1 MKYEIEL
8 TEIAEE
14 HILRFRK
21 SGQKQLLKKI
31 EKLINEL
38 ENHPKTGTVK
48 PEQLKH
54 FEIPTWSRRIDKQHR
69 LVY

>member
-8 TEIAEE
+8 TEIAEQ
-14 HILRFRK
+14 HIFRFRK

-54 FEIPTWSRRIDKQHR
+54 SEIPTWSIRIDKQHR